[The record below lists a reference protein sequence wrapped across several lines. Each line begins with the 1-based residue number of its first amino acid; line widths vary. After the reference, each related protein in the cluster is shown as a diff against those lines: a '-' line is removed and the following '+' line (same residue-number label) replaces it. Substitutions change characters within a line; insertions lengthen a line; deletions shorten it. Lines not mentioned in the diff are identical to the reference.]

1 MTEALSEYELARL
14 ETIRKNQLAFESMG
28 LGDAVAGLRAAASRP
43 KLPKA
48 RSKRPAADP
57 SARRSSRRLSGEA
70 AANGGL
76 VDSDGEKDHPAYRD
90 PNDVSAMTAP
100 ELKAWC
106 DALRA
111 DVLRMAW
118 VERLG
123 EEEMRRLDGAQ
134 EWLAPFV
141 IFTARFGG
149 KGESSL
155 SRQNLKSV
163 LKQVFCLVSGAGVTT
178 EKRGG
183 AFGKGRPIGLGIQA
197 EQVDALRAEA
207 QVWMPQK
214 RAPEDLVG
222 RTVGGERIVKQPDR
236 GPFDTSNGWLLNHP
250 LMKIR
255 LYCEHLDELKEMG
268 HEATMRRLTG
278 DGAWEPASIADVN
291 EDGTYDVA
299 LAAGAADAGKM
310 FSEVEAAQIRLR
322 A

>member
-1 MTEALSEYELARL
+1 MTEELSEYELARL

-48 RSKRPAADP
+48 RSKPRPAADP

-76 VDSDGEKDHPAYRD
+76 VDSDGETDHPAYRD

-214 RAPEDLVG
+214 RAPEV
-222 RTVGGERIVKQPDR
+222 TC
-236 GPFDTSNGWLLNHP
+236 GPS
-250 LMKIR
+250 
-255 LYCEHLDELKEMG
+255 
-268 HEATMRRLTG
+268 RR
-278 DGAWEPASIADVN
+278 P
-291 EDGTYDVA
+291 
-299 LAAGAADAGKM
+299 LAAPLPPPRRPLATHRAGLLASPRTWSVGPSAERGSSSSQIAAPSTRPTAGC
-310 FSEVEAAQIRLR
+310 STIRS
-322 A
+322 

>member
-1 MTEALSEYELARL
+1 
-14 ETIRKNQLAFESMG
+14 
-28 LGDAVAGLRAAASRP
+28 
-43 KLPKA
+43 
-48 RSKRPAADP
+48 
-57 SARRSSRRLSGEA
+57 
-70 AANGGL
+70 
-76 VDSDGEKDHPAYRD
+76 
-90 PNDVSAMTAP
+90 MTAP

-214 RAPEDLVG
+214 RAPEV
-222 RTVGGERIVKQPDR
+222 TC
-236 GPFDTSNGWLLNHP
+236 GPP
-250 LMKIR
+250 
-255 LYCEHLDELKEMG
+255 
-268 HEATMRRLTG
+268 RR
-278 DGAWEPASIADVN
+278 P
-291 EDGTYDVA
+291 
-299 LAAGAADAGKM
+299 LAAPLPPPRRPLATHRAGLLASPRTWSVGPSAERGSSSSQIAAPSTRPTAGY
-310 FSEVEAAQIRLR
+310 STTRS
-322 A
+322 

>member
-1 MTEALSEYELARL
+1 MMTEELSEYELARL

-48 RSKRPAADP
+48 RSKPRPAADP
-57 SARRSSRRLSGEA
+57 SARRSSRRLAGEA

-76 VDSDGEKDHPAYRD
+76 VDSDGEKDHPVYRD

-214 RAPEDLVG
+214 RAPEV
-222 RTVGGERIVKQPDR
+222 TC
-236 GPFDTSNGWLLNHP
+236 GPP
-250 LMKIR
+250 
-255 LYCEHLDELKEMG
+255 
-268 HEATMRRLTG
+268 RR
-278 DGAWEPASIADVN
+278 P
-291 EDGTYDVA
+291 
-299 LAAGAADAGKM
+299 LAAPLPPPRRPLATHRAGLLASPRTWSVGPSAERGSSSSQIAAPSTRPTAGC
-310 FSEVEAAQIRLR
+310 STTRS
-322 A
+322 